1 MNHGFEKRMAQKIF
15 SILLR
20 IALNLL
26 RKEKTDKRALKK
38 NASRRKGQ
46 KLSDESDFV
55 DVSIEGLPGA
65 V

>member
-1 MNHGFEKRMAQKIF
+1 MAQKIF